1 MYLQVLHF
9 GFTFLSIETQGIIG
23 LSGEHKVGHSNAATV
38 YEDFNRAL
46 VYEHIE
52 VICLAFAQ
60 RERRPGTQGEIVDL
74 VH

>member
-9 GFTFLSIETQGIIG
+9 GLTSLSIETQGIVG
-23 LSGEHKVGHSNAATV
+23 LGGEHKVGHGDAATV

-60 RERRPGTQGEIVDL
+60 RERCPGAQSEIVDL